1 MKTTRNWDMNQS
13 GVSVRSYLATTV
25 ATIMATLATGLVTGA
40 ALASEAD
47 RFAAVEVTAQHV
59 RGSVHMLTGAGGNI
73 GLSVGKDGTL
83 LIDDQ
88 YGPLAERIQN
98 AVNESG
104 GATPKLVLNTHYHGD
119 HTGSNAHFGAAGT
132 IIAHENVRIR
142 LVNAD
147 SVDPI
152 ALPVVTYQDRIRVF
166 FNDDTIDVIHMPTGH
181 TDGDSVIWFKNA
193 NVIHMGDQLF
203 NGSFPY
209 VDIPGGGSV
218 AGYAANLAKV
228 LQMVPAD
235 IIVIPGHGAITDVAG
250 ISESLEMIT
259 ATNKIVMQASA
270 AGSSP
275 DDIVAEGLAA
285 RWDRFGQGFI
295 NEERWIRIL
304 LASAES
310 R

>member
-1 MKTTRNWDMNQS
+1 MNTTRNWAMNQS
-13 GVSVRSYLATTV
+13 GVSLRSYLATTV
-25 ATIMATLATGLVTGA
+25 ATIMAALATGLITGA

-166 FNDDTIDVIHMPTGH
+166 FNGDTIDVIHMPTGH

-218 AGYAANLAKV
+218 AGYVANLEQV
-228 LQMVPAD
+228 LQMVPTD
-235 IIVIPGHGAITDVAG
+235 IIVIPGHGAITDVGG

-259 ATNKIVMQASA
+259 ATNKIVMQAIA

-275 DDIVAEGLAA
+275 DEIVAAGLAA

>member
-1 MKTTRNWDMNQS
+1 MKTTRNWAMNQS
-13 GVSVRSYLATTV
+13 GVNVRSYLVTIV
-25 ATIMATLATGLVTGA
+25 ATIMATLATGPITGA
-40 ALASEAD
+40 ALASETD

-104 GATPKLVLNTHYHGD
+104 GSTPKLVLNTHYHGD

-132 IIAHENVRIR
+132 IIAHENVRVR

-147 SVDPI
+147 SVDPV

-166 FNDDTIDVIHMPTGH
+166 FNDDTIDVIHMPAGH

-209 VDIPGGGSV
+209 IDVPSGGSV
-218 AGYAANLAKV
+218 AGYADNLAKV
-228 LQMVPAD
+228 LEMVPDD
-235 IIVIPGHGAITDVAG
+235 IIVIPGHGAITNVAG
-250 ISESLEMIT
+250 IAESLEMIT
-259 ATNKIVMQASA
+259 ATNNTVTQAIA

-275 DDIVAEGLAA
+275 DEIIAAGLEA
-285 RWDRFGQGFI
+285 RWERFGQGFI
-295 NEERWIRIL
+295 NEERWIQIL
-304 LASAES
+304 LASAQG

>member
-1 MKTTRNWDMNQS
+1 MTTTRNWAQNHS
-13 GVSVRSYLATTV
+13 GACVYSFAAAVFTTLVV
-25 ATIMATLATGLVTGA
+25 AGPAF
-40 ALASEAD
+40 ASEAD

-166 FNDDTIDVIHMPTGH
+166 FNGDTIDVIHMPTGH

-218 AGYAANLAKV
+218 AGYAANLAKI

-259 ATNKIVMQASA
+259 ATNEIVMQASA

-275 DDIVAEGLAA
+275 DEIVAAGLAA
-285 RWDRFGQGFI
+285 RWERFGQGFI

>member
-1 MKTTRNWDMNQS
+1 MKRTRNWSMNQS
-13 GVSVRSYLATTV
+13 GVSVRSYLATIV
-25 ATIMATLATGLVTGA
+25 ATIMATGLITGA

-166 FNDDTIDVIHMPTGH
+166 FNGDTIDVIHMPTGH

-235 IIVIPGHGAITDVAG
+235 IIVIPGHGTITDVAG

-259 ATNKIVMQASA
+259 ATNKIVMQAIA

-275 DDIVAEGLAA
+275 DEIVAAGLAA

>member
-1 MKTTRNWDMNQS
+1 MNTTRNWCQNHS
-13 GVSVRSYLATTV
+13 GARVCSFSGQFVAAILAT
-25 ATIMATLATGLVTGA
+25 LVIA
-40 ALASEAD
+40 SPAPASEAD
-47 RFAAVEVTAQHV
+47 RFAAVEVTSQHV
-59 RGSVHMLTGAGGNI
+59 RASVHMLTGAGGNI

-104 GATPKLVLNTHYHGD
+104 GAAPKLVLNTHYHGD
-119 HTGSNAHFGAAGT
+119 HTGSNSHFGAAGT

-147 SVDPI
+147 SVDPV

-166 FNDDTIDVIHMPTGH
+166 FNDDQIDVIHMPTGH
-181 TDGDSVIWFKNA
+181 TDGDSVVWFKNA

-259 ATNKIVMQASA
+259 ATNKIVMQAVA
-270 AGSSP
+270 AGSSA
-275 DDIVAEGLAA
+275 DEIVAAGLDA
-285 RWDRFGQGFI
+285 RWARFGQGFI
-295 NEERWIRIL
+295 NEERWLRIL

>member
-1 MKTTRNWDMNQS
+1 MKTTRNWAMNQS

-25 ATIMATLATGLVTGA
+25 ATIMAALATGLITGA

-166 FNDDTIDVIHMPTGH
+166 FNGDTIDVIHMPTGH

-250 ISESLEMIT
+250 ISASLEMIT
-259 ATNKIVMQASA
+259 ATNKIVMQAIA

-275 DDIVAEGLAA
+275 DEIVAAGLAA